1 MMITKSHS
9 EEDLK
14 TGSANSM
21 KGKKRVKVGIKMLVV
36 CNVKNMFS
44 ASCHLP
50 SINVTGGCVGFSR
63 QIRSFIS
70 SIQAKR

>member
-21 KGKKRVKVGIKMLVV
+21 KEMKRVKVGIKMLLV
-36 CNVKNMFS
+36 CKGKNMFS
-44 ASCHLP
+44 AYCHLP
-50 SINVTGGCVGFSR
+50 SINVTGV
-63 QIRSFIS
+63 
-70 SIQAKR
+70 